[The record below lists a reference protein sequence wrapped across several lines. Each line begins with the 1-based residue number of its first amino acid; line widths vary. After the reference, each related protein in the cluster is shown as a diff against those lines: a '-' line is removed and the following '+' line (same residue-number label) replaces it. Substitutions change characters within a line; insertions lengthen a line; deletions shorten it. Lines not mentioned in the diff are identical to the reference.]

1 MYSRIYTL
9 NYDGKI
15 PSKKNQTRFTM
26 GKGKHG
32 KGFPRA
38 YSSKE
43 YKDFVEEMDSQFIS
57 QIDYPDT
64 PLKMVHI
71 VFNFKCCSEDKSPI
85 TSKADAILLALN
97 EISILDGFKWNI
109 IPEITIS
116 SSKSFRDGCT
126 IKIMELENG

>member
-43 YKDFVEEMDSQFIS
+43 YKDFVQEMDSQFIS
-57 QIDYPDT
+57 QIDYPDE
-64 PLKMVHI
+64 PLKLVHI
-71 VFNFKCCSEDKSPI
+71 EFNFRFSTNRRTD
-85 TSKADAILLALN
+85 ADNKVSAILDALQ
-97 EISILDGFKWNI
+97 EVSIIEDDRWQLVPSF
-109 IPEITIS
+109 TV
-116 SSKSFRDGCT
+116 KSEKSVRDGCT
-126 IKIMELENG
+126 IKIMELENE